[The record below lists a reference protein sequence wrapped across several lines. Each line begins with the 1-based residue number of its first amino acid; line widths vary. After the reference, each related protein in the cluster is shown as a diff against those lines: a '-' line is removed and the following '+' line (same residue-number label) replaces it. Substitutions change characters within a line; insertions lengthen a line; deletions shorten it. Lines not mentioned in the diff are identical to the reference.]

1 MNCGPL
7 SKMIRGRAPE
17 PLTSLLQQDLD
28 LLFSHLR
35 RDVPCSIQPRE
46 AIDDGRHQNNPASDV
61 DVSNI
66 DMPVLV
72 RGERLNKTFALA
84 RLPAT
89 WTVQRFT

>member
-1 MNCGPL
+1 MGLC
-7 SKMIRGRAPE
+7 GRASSRE
-17 PLTSLLQQDLD
+17 PLTSFLQQDLD

-35 RDVPCSIQPRE
+35 RDVPRNNQPRE
-46 AIDDGRHQNNPASDV
+46 AIDDGRHKYERAGDV

-66 DMPVLV
+66 NVPVLV

-84 RLPAT
+84 RLLAT